1 MRIKEKPFIIIAVT
15 LKIGVLTLTGC
26 NDDDLFGGTGPKY
39 NILFPI
45 EINGLYMTQW
55 EGSSTSF
62 GLEIVFDRTTC
73 LFNFTEISTGKK
85 NTDTYEY
92 TYSHPVATLIP
103 IDQSKSILKATTIS
117 GRILKDDEMSFV
129 DQKNN
134 PALFKVIRK
143 K

>member
-1 MRIKEKPFIIIAVT
+1 MIKGKPFLLIA
-15 LKIGVLTLTGC
+15 LSLIIGVLTLSGC
-26 NDDDLFGGTGPKY
+26 NDDNPLGGTGPNY
-39 NILFPI
+39 NMRFPI
-45 EINGLYMTQW
+45 ETNGLYMTQW
-55 EGSSTSF
+55 NGSNTSF
-62 GLEIVFDRTTC
+62 ALEIVFDRTTC
-73 LFNFTEISTGKK
+73 LFNYTEISTGKK
-85 NTDTYEY
+85 STDTYEY

-103 IDQSKSILKATTIS
+103 IDQTKSILKATTIS

>member
-1 MRIKEKPFIIIAVT
+1 MIKGKPFLLIA
-15 LKIGVLTLTGC
+15 LSLIIGVLTLCGC
-26 NDDDLFGGTGPKY
+26 NDDNPLGGTGPNY
-39 NILFPI
+39 NMLFPI
-45 EINGLYMTQW
+45 ETNGLYMTQW
-55 EGSSTSF
+55 NGSNTSF
-62 GLEIVFDRTTC
+62 ALEIVFDRTTC
-73 LFNFTEISTGKK
+73 LFNYTEISTGKK
-85 NTDTYEY
+85 STDTYEY

-103 IDQSKSILKATTIS
+103 SDQTKSILKATTIS

>member
-1 MRIKEKPFIIIAVT
+1 MIKGKPFLLIA
-15 LKIGVLTLTGC
+15 LSLIIGVLTLSGC
-26 NDDDLFGGTGPKY
+26 NDDNPLGGTGPNY
-39 NILFPI
+39 NMLFPI
-45 EINGLYMTQW
+45 ETNGLYMTQW
-55 EGSSTSF
+55 NGSNTSF
-62 GLEIVFDRTTC
+62 ALEIVFDRTTC
-73 LFNFTEISTGKK
+73 LFNYTEISTGKK
-85 NTDTYEY
+85 STDTYEY

-103 IDQSKSILKATTIS
+103 TDQTKSILKATTIS

>member
-1 MRIKEKPFIIIAVT
+1 MIKGKPFLLIA
-15 LKIGVLTLTGC
+15 LRLIIGVLTLSGC
-26 NDDDLFGGTGPKY
+26 NDGNPLGGTGPNY
-39 NILFPI
+39 NMLFPI
-45 EINGLYMTQW
+45 ETNGLYMTQW
-55 EGSSTSF
+55 NGSNTSF
-62 GLEIVFDRTTC
+62 ALEIVFDRTTC
-73 LFNFTEISTGKK
+73 LFNYTEISTGKK
-85 NTDTYEY
+85 STDTYEY

-103 IDQSKSILKATTIS
+103 IDQTKSILKATTIS

>member
-1 MRIKEKPFIIIAVT
+1 MIKGKPFLLIA
-15 LKIGVLTLTGC
+15 LSLIIGVLTLSGC
-26 NDDDLFGGTGPKY
+26 NDDNPLGGTGPNY
-39 NILFPI
+39 NMLFPI
-45 EINGLYMTQW
+45 ETNGLYMTQW
-55 EGSSTSF
+55 NGSNTSF
-62 GLEIVFDRTTC
+62 ALEIVFDRTTC
-73 LFNFTEISTGKK
+73 LFNYTEISTGKK
-85 NTDTYEY
+85 STDTYEY

-103 IDQSKSILKATTIS
+103 IDQTQSILKATTIS

>member
-1 MRIKEKPFIIIAVT
+1 MIKGKPFFLIA
-15 LKIGVLTLTGC
+15 LSLIIGVLTLSGC
-26 NDDDLFGGTGPKY
+26 NDDNPLGGTGPNY
-39 NILFPI
+39 NMLFPI
-45 EINGLYMTQW
+45 ETNGLYMTQW
-55 EGSSTSF
+55 NGSNTSF
-62 GLEIVFDRTTC
+62 ALEIVFDRTTC
-73 LFNFTEISTGKK
+73 LFNYTEISTGKK
-85 NTDTYEY
+85 STDTYEY

-103 IDQSKSILKATTIS
+103 SDQTKSILKATTIS

>member
-1 MRIKEKPFIIIAVT
+1 MIKGKPFLLIA
-15 LKIGVLTLTGC
+15 LSLIIGVLTLSGC
-26 NDDDLFGGTGPKY
+26 NDDNPLGGTGPNY
-39 NILFPI
+39 NMLFPI
-45 EINGLYMTQW
+45 ETNGLYMTQW
-55 EGSSTSF
+55 NGSNTSF
-62 GLEIVFDRTTC
+62 ALEIVFDRTTC
-73 LFNFTEISTGKK
+73 LFNYTEISTGKK
-85 NTDTYEY
+85 STDTYEY

-103 IDQSKSILKATTIS
+103 SDQTKSILKATTIS

>member
-1 MRIKEKPFIIIAVT
+1 MIKGKPFLLIA
-15 LKIGVLTLTGC
+15 LSLIIGVLILSGC
-26 NDDDLFGGTGPKY
+26 NDDELLGGTGPNY
-39 NILFPI
+39 NMLFPI
-45 EINGLYMTQW
+45 ETNGLYRTQW
-55 EGSSTSF
+55 NGSSTSF
-62 GLEIVFDRTTC
+62 ALEIVFDRTTC

-103 IDQSKSILKATTIS
+103 SDQTKSILKATTIS

-134 PALFKVIRK
+134 PALFKVIREK
-143 K
+143 

>member
-1 MRIKEKPFIIIAVT
+1 MIKGKPFLLIA
-15 LKIGVLTLTGC
+15 LSLIIGVLTLSGC
-26 NDDDLFGGTGPKY
+26 NDDNPLGGTGPNY
-39 NILFPI
+39 NMLFPI
-45 EINGLYMTQW
+45 ETNGLYMTQW
-55 EGSSTSF
+55 NGSNTSF
-62 GLEIVFDRTTC
+62 ALEIVFYRTTC
-73 LFNFTEISTGKK
+73 LFNYTEISTGKK
-85 NTDTYEY
+85 STDTYEY

-103 IDQSKSILKATTIS
+103 SDQTKSILKATTIS

>member
-1 MRIKEKPFIIIAVT
+1 MIKGKPFLLIA
-15 LKIGVLTLTGC
+15 LSLIIGVLTLSGC
-26 NDDDLFGGTGPKY
+26 NDDNPLGGTGPNY
-39 NILFPI
+39 NMLFPI
-45 EINGLYMTQW
+45 ETNGLYMTQW
-55 EGSSTSF
+55 NGSNTSF
-62 GLEIVFDRTTC
+62 ALEIVFDRTTC
-73 LFNFTEISTGKK
+73 LFNYTEISTGKK
-85 NTDTYEY
+85 STDTYEY

-103 IDQSKSILKATTIS
+103 IDQTKSIPKATTIS

>member
-1 MRIKEKPFIIIAVT
+1 MIKGKPFLLIA
-15 LKIGVLTLTGC
+15 LSLIIGVLTLSGC
-26 NDDDLFGGTGPKY
+26 NDDNPLGGTGPNY
-39 NILFPI
+39 NMQFPI
-45 EINGLYMTQW
+45 ETNGLYMTQW
-55 EGSSTSF
+55 NGSNTSF
-62 GLEIVFDRTTC
+62 ALEIVFDRTTC
-73 LFNFTEISTGKK
+73 LFNYTEISTGKK
-85 NTDTYEY
+85 STDTYEY

-103 IDQSKSILKATTIS
+103 SDQTKSILKATTIS

>member
-1 MRIKEKPFIIIAVT
+1 MIKGKPFLLIA
-15 LKIGVLTLTGC
+15 LSLIIGVLTLSGC
-26 NDDDLFGGTGPKY
+26 NDDNPLGGTGPNY
-39 NILFPI
+39 NMLFPI
-45 EINGLYMTQW
+45 ETNGLYMTQW
-55 EGSSTSF
+55 NGSNTSF
-62 GLEIVFDRTTC
+62 ALEIVFDRTTC
-73 LFNFTEISTGKK
+73 LFNYTETSTGKK
-85 NTDTYEY
+85 HTDTYEY

-103 IDQSKSILKATTIS
+103 IDQTKSILKATTIS

>member
-1 MRIKEKPFIIIAVT
+1 MIKGKPFLLIA
-15 LKIGVLTLTGC
+15 LSLIIGVLTLSGC
-26 NDDDLFGGTGPKY
+26 NDDNPLGGTGPNY
-39 NILFPI
+39 NMLFPI
-45 EINGLYMTQW
+45 ETNGLYMTQW
-55 EGSSTSF
+55 NGSNTSF
-62 GLEIVFDRTTC
+62 ALEIVFDRTTC
-73 LFNFTEISTGKK
+73 LFNYTEISTGKK
-85 NTDTYEY
+85 STDTYEY

-103 IDQSKSILKATTIS
+103 SDQTKSILKASTIS